1 MEVQTYESATAFLDV
16 APKVE
21 AGCVI
26 TDVRM
31 PELSGIDLLRRL
43 RELKLGMPVI
53 VITGHGDVPLAVEAM
68 KIGALDFLEK
78 PFDDEVLLA
87 SVRSA
92 LNQLDQDQKRQ
103 AERSEIEGRLATL
116 SNRERDVLEGLV
128 AGHANKQIA
137 YDLGISPRT
146 IEIYRANL
154 MTKMQAASLSDL
166 VRMALIAGILGPD
179 SERAE
184 GARNDAWPPRAVER
198 PSPRRFEPD
207 QSGAPVFVLSVSTR
221 SADLRVPAKAMRTA
235 ERIVGLRGLW
245 SSSSTMISPF
255 AIRSKFSLEIEG
267 FTVHSYATGTEL
279 LGAGDLSPCDCLV
292 VDQKMPGM
300 SGLDLIALLRDRH
313 FSAPAILITSDPSPS
328 LRERARKAAVPIVEK
343 PLLGNA
349 LLEQIRD
356 VVGAGRS

>member
-1 MEVQTYESATAFLDV
+1 MPSDKAVVHVIDDDQAMRESLAFLLGTVGLEVQTYESAVAFLKAV
-16 APKVE
+16 PELK

-31 PELSGIDLLRRL
+31 PELSGVELLRRL
-43 RELKLGMPVI
+43 RELKLGIPVI

-103 AERSEIEGRLATL
+103 AERGEIEARLASL
-116 SNRERDVLEGLV
+116 SSRERDVLEGLV

-166 VRMALIAGILGPD
+166 VRMALVAGILGHK
-179 SERAE
+179 AE
-184 GARNDAWPPRAVER
+184 G
-198 PSPRRFEPD
+198 
-207 QSGAPVFVLSVSTR
+207 
-221 SADLRVPAKAMRTA
+221 
-235 ERIVGLRGLW
+235 
-245 SSSSTMISPF
+245 
-255 AIRSKFSLEIEG
+255 SK
-267 FTVHSYATGTEL
+267 T
-279 LGAGDLSPCDCLV
+279 P
-292 VDQKMPGM
+292 
-300 SGLDLIALLRDRH
+300 
-313 FSAPAILITSDPSPS
+313 
-328 LRERARKAAVPIVEK
+328 
-343 PLLGNA
+343 
-349 LLEQIRD
+349 
-356 VVGAGRS
+356 